1 VNQAERAARELSGK
15 AFVTPPL
22 SGWTLAMSTGFFDI
36 ADAEPAQFPELL
48 VKLSAE
54 LGTEVQF
61 FATHRVVRTTAVRAA
76 HRLDG
81 R

>member
-1 VNQAERAARELSGK
+1 
-15 AFVTPPL
+15 
-22 SGWTLAMSTGFFDI
+22 MSTGFFDI

-61 FATHRVVRTTAVRAA
+61 FATHRVVRTTAARAA

>member
-1 VNQAERAARELSGK
+1 
-15 AFVTPPL
+15 
-22 SGWTLAMSTGFFDI
+22 MSTGFFDI

-61 FATHRVVRTTAVRAA
+61 FASARKVRAIAARAA

-81 R
+81 Q